1 MKRTTTPPLLAAR
14 PFGISRNLHAALAQ
28 GSGDGAIIVFN
39 TRAPLILQGVSSGL
53 QRDMAGWGEAYRVR
67 DVDAQSLRR
76 AHGAADDDEWGRG
89 ERACPNAIQLRLL
102 CRSELAREE
111 LTGAA
116 FIQDTR
122 VIVDVFREQEL
133 GVPLA
138 PTEGDVRLTE
148 RH

>member
-1 MKRTTTPPLLAAR
+1 VTC
-14 PFGISRNLHAALAQ
+14 
-28 GSGDGAIIVFN
+28 
-39 TRAPLILQGVSSGL
+39 
-53 QRDMAGWGEAYRVR
+53 
-67 DVDAQSLRR
+67 
-76 AHGAADDDEWGRG
+76 G
-89 ERACPNAIQLRLL
+89 ERACPNAVQLRLL

-111 LTGAA
+111 LTDAA
-116 FIQDTR
+116 FIQETR